1 VRLPFR
7 LALGEWQHLMRTRLA
22 VAVIL
27 MLLGLTAVAAGNSA
41 YQIASEARVAAAYQH
56 EAEEA
61 FRNQPARHP
70 HRVVHYG
77 HYVFRGPPP
86 LAAVDPGVDPFTGR
100 SIFLEGHR
108 RNTATFAEARETSVL
123 TRLGAVSPAF
133 MLQVIAPLLLI
144 LVGFN
149 SVVRERERGTW
160 VQLLALGV
168 RPGQLILGKALAIG
182 GVAML
187 VLTPLLVAVLWLAFR
202 HPGEVLP
209 GLVMLGG
216 HALYLGCWVLLIVA
230 VSAWIKQSRSALI
243 SLMIIWAG
251 TTVLMPRI
259 AADVAATVVP
269 SWTQT
274 EMDILVQRD
283 MRTVGDSHN
292 INDPGFQ
299 TFQQRVLAEYG
310 VDRVEDLPVNYRGL
324 VSYQGEAEGSAVK
337 NRYAAQLHG
346 LQRRQAEVIQW
357 FSLLS
362 PYVAVR
368 NLSMRTAGTDLVNHQ
383 RFLDA
388 AEAHRYALIQELNL
402 LHVHELRWEDD
413 TARSVDFAAESR
425 TRIDPQFWQRLM
437 SFSFTPSPAVE
448 RITSALPL
456 LLMLALW
463 VGLAVAALRYV
474 SIKAGET

>member
-7 LALGEWQHLMRTRLA
+7 IAVGEWHHLLRTRLA
-22 VAVIL
+22 AAVVL
-27 MLLGLTAVAAGNSA
+27 MLLVLTAVAAGNSA
-41 YQIASEARVAAAYQH
+41 YEMASEASVAQAYQR

-77 HYVFRGPPP
+77 HYVFRTPTP
-86 LAAVDPGVDPFTGR
+86 LAAVDPGVDAFTGR

-160 VQLLALGV
+160 MQLLALGV
-168 RPGQLILGKALAIG
+168 RPGQLILGKALAIA
-182 GVAML
+182 GVAAL
-187 VLTPLLVAVLWLAFR
+187 VLTPLLVAVLWLGSR
-202 HPGEVLP
+202 HPGEMLP

-216 HALYLGCWVLLIVA
+216 HALYLLCWVLIIVA
-230 VSAWIKQSRSALI
+230 VSAAIQHSRSALI
-243 SLMIIWAG
+243 GLMVVWAG

-259 AADVAATVVP
+259 AADVAATVAP

-283 MRTVGDSHN
+283 MRIVGDSHN

-299 TFQQRVLAEYG
+299 SFQERVLAQYG
-310 VDRVEDLPVNYRGL
+310 VDRIEDLPVNYRGL

-337 NRYAAQLHG
+337 NRYAAELHAV
-346 LQRRQAEVIQW
+346 QRRQAEVIGW

-388 AEAHRYALIQELNL
+388 AEAHRYGLIQELNL
-402 LHVHELRWEDD
+402 LHVHELRFEDD
-413 TARSVDFAAESR
+413 AARSADFAAESR
-425 TRIDPQFWQRLM
+425 TRISPEFWQRLN
-437 SFSFTPSPAVE
+437 SFAFAPSPAGE
-448 RITSALPL
+448 RIASALPL
-456 LLMLALW
+456 LFALGVW
-463 VGLAVAALRYV
+463 VGVSGAALRYV
-474 SIKAGET
+474 GGKGGES

>member
-1 VRLPFR
+1 
-7 LALGEWQHLMRTRLA
+7 
-22 VAVIL
+22 
-27 MLLGLTAVAAGNSA
+27 MLLVLTAVAAGNSA
-41 YQIASEARVAAAYQH
+41 YQMASEASVAQAYQR

-77 HYVFRGPPP
+77 HYVFRTPTP
-86 LAAVDPGVDPFTGR
+86 LAAVDPGVDAFTGR

-160 VQLLALGV
+160 MQLLALGV
-168 RPGQLILGKALAIG
+168 RPGQLILGKALAIA
-182 GVAML
+182 GVAAL
-187 VLTPLLVAVLWLAFR
+187 VLTPLLVAVLWLGSR
-202 HPGEVLP
+202 HPGEMLP

-216 HALYLGCWVLLIVA
+216 HALYLLCWVLLIVA
-230 VSAWIKQSRSALI
+230 VSAAIRHSRSALI
-243 SLMIIWAG
+243 GLMVVWAG

-259 AADVAATVVP
+259 AADVAATVAP

-283 MRTVGDSHN
+283 MRIVGDSHN

-299 TFQQRVLAEYG
+299 SFQERVLAQYG
-310 VDRVEDLPVNYRGL
+310 VDRIEDLPVNYRGL

-337 NRYAAQLHG
+337 NRYAAELHAV
-346 LQRRQAEVIQW
+346 QRRQAEVIRVVLAAEPVRRRPQPVDANGRDGPGQPPA
-357 FSLLS
+357 L
-362 PYVAVR
+362 PGCCGGPPVRADPGAEPAARARAAVR
-368 NLSMRTAGTDLVNHQ
+368 GRRGAQ
-383 RFLDA
+383 RGFRGGVAYPDQPRVLA
-388 AEAHRYALIQELNL
+388 APQQL
-402 LHVHELRWEDD
+402 LLRPVPGGRADRVRPAAPVR
-413 TARSVDFAAESR
+413 AR
-425 TRIDPQFWQRLM
+425 RLGRGVGRG
-437 SFSFTPSPAVE
+437 PAV
-448 RITSALPL
+448 RRRQ
-456 LLMLALW
+456 
-463 VGLAVAALRYV
+463 GR
-474 SIKAGET
+474 